1 MAQNG
6 VCGTFDVSK
15 FKARLLKFALDFAGL
30 GTTAFEDK
38 CGLSHGAIGTI
49 KVKGPSVEVLAKI
62 SSAFPELN
70 LHWLITGV
78 GPMFLPKGEKN
89 LVPQNDIHDN
99 ATVNINYVELKDV
112 IVEAIKEATR

>member
-1 MAQNG
+1 MNE
-6 VCGTFDVSK
+6 FDARA
-15 FKARLLKFALDFAGL
+15 FKARLLKFTLDFAGL

-38 CGLSHGAIGTI
+38 CGLSHGAISSI

-62 SSAFPELN
+62 SSVFPELN

-78 GPMFLPKGEKN
+78 GPMFLPKREKT
-89 LVPQNDIHDN
+89 LIPQNDIHN
-99 ATVNINYVELKDV
+99 NNIVNINSVELKDI